1 MTAHLELDKASN
13 IAVQARQ
20 SGLLPGVDALI
31 LGAATE
37 LAEHGAALPESTRLI
52 LRGFMVMAMLQQME
66 AGKT

>member
-31 LGAATE
+31 LGAATG
-37 LAEHGAALPESTRLI
+37 LAEHGAQLGDLHRLLCGGAI
-52 LRGFMVMAMLQQME
+52 PPQLNA
-66 AGKT
+66 AHS